1 MSSHHMAEP
10 IDHHRPWI
18 RDERDDPARMDWLQT
33 LFNPF
38 GMTSKLHFSRAWTF
52 MFMGRILLFI
62 VPVFSV
68 SIASMAGADLGAA
81 WKPLGFFPL
90 PIPALLVPF
99 FVFTIVTALT
109 SWVAHMRRLA
119 DANRSTLQAMI
130 VLIPLILGL
139 VGFAGG
145 VMMGVTGYEAQKAQS
160 APAAVE
166 KKEEG
171 SAAADA
177 APVTEAKAEA
187 KPKPAQARGRR
198 GPQPTMKQMALG
210 GGMGLATLLWALA
223 GLPVMLWTLLH
234 VARLPNGGVGPLR
247 TGSDLTQEEQRKLST
262 APKPYQTTA

>member
-68 SIASMAGADLGAA
+68 SIATMAGADLAVA
-81 WKPLGFFPL
+81 WKPLSFFPL

-145 VMMGVTGYEAQKAQS
+145 VTKGVTDYEAQKAQ
-160 APAAVE
+160 AAKAAIE
-166 KKEEG
+166 KEEG
-171 SAAADA
+171 AAADA
-177 APVTEAKAEA
+177 APVAVKADAKSQPA
-187 KPKPAQARGRR
+187 PAQHRR
-198 GPQPTMKQMALG
+198 GPPPTMRQMALG
-210 GGMGLATLLWALA
+210 GGIGLATLLWALA